1 MTEETSESATTAVTM
16 PPLEDAEP
24 LEGAAAPDTGTYK
37 PAGNKFTRSH
47 SPKTKD
53 DDSEV
58 KPPPISLETT
68 NSSQCQQE
76 HQEQTVEDNLPTPDF
91 CPGTPDVVMAQL
103 DQEQHEK
110 GEQPPQPEASSA
122 TNPAEV
128 KADKAMVDPLQ
139 VLLASALT
147 TLESTTVTEEEDL
160 LLDVSNVTTTEV
172 VARPPPEQAKDSSGG
187 CKPDEK
193 DNVQLTSADVGDNM
207 GDI

>member
-1 MTEETSESATTAVTM
+1 M
-16 PPLEDAEP
+16 PPLKDAEP
-24 LEGAAAPDTGTYK
+24 LKGAAAPDTGTYE

-58 KPPPISLETT
+58 EPLPSSLETT

-76 HQEQTVEDNLPTPDF
+76 HQEQTVEDNPPTPDF

-103 DQEQHEK
+103 DQEQCEK
-110 GEQPPQPEASSA
+110 GEQPPQPEALSA
-122 TNPAEV
+122 TNPTEV
-128 KADKAMVDPLQ
+128 KVDEAMVDPLQ

-147 TLESTTVTEEEDL
+147 TLGSTTVTEEEDL
-160 LLDVSNVTTTEV
+160 LLDVSDVTTTEV
-172 VARPPPEQAKDSSGG
+172 VARLPPEQVKDSSGG
-187 CKPDEK
+187 CEPDEK
-193 DNVQLTSADVGDNM
+193 DNVPLMSADVGDNM